1 MLNLNMLQL
10 TALVKYVINVVQLEM
25 LYAYT
30 NSGTIGMRLCSF
42 FILKK
47 YFLNP

>member
-30 NSGTIGMRLCSF
+30 NSGTI
-42 FILKK
+42 
-47 YFLNP
+47 